1 MSFARSLF
9 RFSKSCGQ
17 AVVVCSTSSK
27 TVIRKPIQNFAPNNI
42 SRSILQSSCR
52 CFHTE
57 GDGDLANFLKEEI
70 AYEEENVTDGP
81 ELHNF
86 TVDIQGPKVNLSRNF
101 NGERVDV
108 VFNIN
113 ENENVDEGLNI
124 EESEY
129 SQDQDDVSLPEI
141 VSYPSFQ
148 VKITKPSGKTL
159 HFNALYN
166 KLSEEE
172 GQNDPEEQF
181 DLIRFDS
188 LKIYDQS
195 MKMED
200 AYEAET
206 ENMDG
211 ELYSMLMTT
220 LLERGITGAFVNDL
234 LDFSTASEHK
244 QYVKFLKELQIFAKE
259 K

>member
-17 AVVVCSTSSK
+17 AVVCSTSSK

-129 SQDQDDVSLPEI
+129 SQDQDDVSLPE
-141 VSYPSFQ
+141 
-148 VKITKPSGKTL
+148 
-159 HFNALYN
+159 
-166 KLSEEE
+166 
-172 GQNDPEEQF
+172 
-181 DLIRFDS
+181 
-188 LKIYDQS
+188 
-195 MKMED
+195 
-200 AYEAET
+200 
-206 ENMDG
+206 

-244 QYVKFLKELQIFAKE
+244 QYVKFLKELQVFAKE